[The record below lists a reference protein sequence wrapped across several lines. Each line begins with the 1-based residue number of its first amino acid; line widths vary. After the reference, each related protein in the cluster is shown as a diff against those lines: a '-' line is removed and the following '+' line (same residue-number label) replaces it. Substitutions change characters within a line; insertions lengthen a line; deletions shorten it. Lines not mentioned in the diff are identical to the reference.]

1 MATIGREFNR
11 MDDFWRYDIALN
23 EWEEI
28 KSSPGAAKPQKR
40 SSHTLAALSEDLLLL
55 IGGME
60 DSRSSLSDVWTY
72 RISTNEW
79 QVDTMIRQTLNG

>member
-1 MATIGREFNR
+1 MASIVRVFDR
-11 MDDFWRYDIALN
+11 MDDFWRYNIALS

-28 KSSPGAAKPQKR
+28 NSNPGAAKPQKR

-55 IGGME
+55 VGGME
-60 DSRSSLSDVWTY
+60 DSRSQLSDVWTY

-79 QVDTMIRQTLNG
+79 QVDTMIRQTLNE